1 MKIEGIVK
9 AVLPVRSGATQKGEW
24 ASMDFV
30 LETQERYP
38 QTVVINIFGK
48 NKIDAYALKSGD
60 MVSVDFEFRAREY
73 NGRWFNEIRAWAVN
87 HLGQEAAQ
95 PVVQGAVFAAPPETP
110 QVPEAADD
118 SLPF

>member
-9 AVLPVRSGATQKGEW
+9 TVLPVRAGTTQKGEW

-38 QTVVINIFGK
+38 QVVVINIFGK
-48 NKIDAYALKSGD
+48 DKIDAYALKSGD

-73 NGRWFNEIRAWAVN
+73 NGRWYNEIRAWAVN
-87 HLGQEAAQ
+87 HLGQETAQ
-95 PVVQGAVFAAPPETP
+95 PVAQGAAFATPPEAPQTP
-110 QVPEAADD
+110 DTTDD
-118 SLPF
+118 NLPF